1 MGGRKGGCARVRRPI
16 ATTNGNKHRE
26 RRGRAE
32 GQQRL
37 RLRRRHREHPRAAI
51 SQGSPTRNC
60 PIARRSGHPLHPYGR
75 RVSLVSVQTGHSHTA
90 SPTARGKT
98 AATDGLR
105 GIDTAEREIPGAPLQ
120 PSAKNSKVTNVRGP
134 PRGSGVGW

>member
-16 ATTNGNKHRE
+16 ATTNGNKHRDS
-26 RRGRAE
+26 RGRAE

-37 RLRRRHREHPRAAI
+37 RLRRRHSEHPRAAK

-75 RVSLVSVQTGHSHTA
+75 RVSLVSVQTGHSHPA

-120 PSAKNSKVTNVRGP
+120 PSAKQQGNKRTRSA
-134 PRGSGVGW
+134 PR